1 MNSLIMKISIFIQVM
16 GFMIFGIQAQAQ
28 QQAQAQKRGQAINP
42 NFDGQLYLQGA
53 KLYEVNC
60 KKCHRDLS
68 RSERKGAKLKDL
80 EYALSAEPEMSHL
93 WGKFKDREIQA
104 LSMALNNP
112 FQAALL
118 PPKTK
123 ADQYYKEK
131 NPKLYEWARKY
142 FPADVDGLP
151 AKRIFRLTRQQLETE
166 VKQLLPKVKVS
177 SVATYVPKDP
187 LQTNYE
193 FAESLSLGPSNLK
206 SLATWYGGM
215 LAEIRSNPQSVI
227 VCSSPNYTEAC
238 LSQNAQVLIQKFF
251 RGDQR
256 NNLSQKII
264 QFYLKSVASVGFG
277 AATADLVEVLLNSP
291 QFLYRA
297 ETEVDSNGRLKD
309 SQLLSSLS
317 FTLSDSSPQALG
329 LDPKQVEKL
338 TKDRKGISELVFQVL
353 STQQSRE
360 KLVRFFKAWLE
371 VKDPNEFR
379 ISTAKFPEF
388 NSEFSQRVT
397 AEVDQFLRQKLYQ
410 SSASLKDITPLLTLP
425 AVIASHSGPD
435 STRLI
440 KRGVF
445 WVRKL
450 MCMELAPPPPNIDTN
465 IPPLKS
471 GTERQRVLNA
481 TSSKTCQSCHK
492 VINPFGFA
500 LEKYDTLGRVR
511 DMENGQK
518 IDTSITIDF
527 LDEGPFQAK
536 NTDEALKILTDSAMF
551 KQCFVRQL
559 FRFYTGR
566 NEEESDHPLLRA
578 LFYEFLLDDQLDVIH
593 LVQSLGNSNRL
604 IYRGGK

>member
-1 MNSLIMKISIFIQVM
+1 MISFNVKIFVLLQL
-16 GFMIFGIQAQAQ
+16 FGLWLSCIPVH
-28 QQAQAQKRGQAINP
+28 GQEIAP
-42 NFDGQLYLQGA
+42 SFDNQLYLQGA

-80 EYALSAEPEMSHL
+80 EYALTAEPEMMDL

-104 LSMALNNP
+104 LAMALNSP

-118 PPKTK
+118 PPRTK

-142 FPADVDGLP
+142 FPADAGELP
-151 AKRIFRLTRQQLETE
+151 AKRIFRLTRQQLEAE

-177 SVATYVPKDP
+177 GVATYIPKDP

-193 FAESLSLGPSNLK
+193 FAESLTLGPGNLK
-206 SLATWYGGM
+206 GLAGWYNGM

-227 VCSSPNYTEAC
+227 VCSSPNYTESC
-238 LSQNAQVLIQKFF
+238 LSQNAQELIQKFF
-251 RGDQR
+251 RGDER
-256 NNLSQKII
+256 KNLSQRII
-264 QFYLKSVASVGFG
+264 QFYLKSVGILGFG
-277 AATADLVEVLLNSP
+277 PATADLVEVLLNSP
-291 QFLYRA
+291 QFLFRA
-297 ETEVDSNGRLKD
+297 ETEVDANGRLKD
-309 SQLLSSLS
+309 SQLLSSLT
-317 FTLSDSSPQALG
+317 FTLGDSSPQGLG
-329 LDPKQVEKL
+329 LDIQQAEKF
-338 TKDRKGISELVFQVL
+338 TKDRKAISELVYQVL

-371 VKDPNEFR
+371 VKDPSEFR

-388 NSEFSQRVT
+388 NAEFSKKATQ
-397 AEVDQFLRQKLYQ
+397 EVDQFLRQKLYQ
-410 SSASLKDITPLLTLP
+410 SSTSLKEIIPLLTLP

-500 LEKYDTLGRVR
+500 LERYDTLGRVR

-527 LDEGPFQAK
+527 LDEGPIQAK
-536 NTDEALKILTDSAMF
+536 NTEEALKVLTDSAMF

-566 NEEESDHPLLRA
+566 TEEESDHPLLRA
-578 LFYEFLLDDQLDVIH
+578 LFYEFLRDDQQDVLH